1 MGDLYMNIF
10 GNLKV
15 YAEKWSLK
23 ETRNFTDEEIFLVR
37 EAVVVPS
44 TYGASVKFIMKN
56 GGETYIPLSQDATVG
71 IGEAVDIS
79 TAKLIVL
86 SKTGESDIMRVYA

>member
-10 GNLKV
+10 GNLKA
-15 YAEKWSLK
+15 YAEKWALK
-23 ETRNFTDEEIFLVR
+23 ETRNFTEEEISLVK

-44 TYGASVKFIMKN
+44 TYGASVKFIMRN

-71 IGEAVDIS
+71 IGEIVDVS

-86 SKTGESDIMRVYA
+86 SKTGEADILRVYA

>member
-1 MGDLYMNIF
+1 MNVF
-10 GNLKV
+10 ANLQV
-15 YAEKWSLK
+15 YAQKWSVK
-23 ETRNFTDEEIFLVR
+23 ETRNFTEEEISLVR

-44 TYGASVKFIMKN
+44 TYGASVKFIMRN

-71 IGEAVDIS
+71 IGEVVDIS